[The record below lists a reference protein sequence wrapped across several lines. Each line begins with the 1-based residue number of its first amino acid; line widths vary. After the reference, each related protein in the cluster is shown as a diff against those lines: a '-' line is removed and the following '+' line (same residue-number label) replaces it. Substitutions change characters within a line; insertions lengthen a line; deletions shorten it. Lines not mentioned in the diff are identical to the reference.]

1 MLGIAAQRQ
10 AAAIWQDA
18 RNKVDNKQQHWDWMA
33 GSPVRADSMS
43 KTSLSRSNTHL
54 RVAHVPSPCNPLAV
68 WDARHLLVEVGRHD
82 SMSARHKT
90 PIPAHPQHHERRD
103 LRLPSTPYMNKIFS
117 GQKPALSGTF
127 DHAQKH
133 LLRSIYA
140 DELEQFDT
148 KAISNEA
155 LKCLSTAWA
164 NDPGPQG

>member
-1 MLGIAAQRQ
+1 
-10 AAAIWQDA
+10 
-18 RNKVDNKQQHWDWMA
+18 
-33 GSPVRADSMS
+33 
-43 KTSLSRSNTHL
+43 
-54 RVAHVPSPCNPLAV
+54 
-68 WDARHLLVEVGRHD
+68 
-82 SMSARHKT
+82 
-90 PIPAHPQHHERRD
+90 
-103 LRLPSTPYMNKIFS
+103 MNKIFS